1 MLRRILAA
9 IVLLAVTAAL
19 VVLAWPQLF
28 RLQSSPLVAQA
39 VSLRGLA
46 VAVAVVSAVLIGILA
61 SLHRRLRRL
70 GSSLA
75 ALLLAFAL
83 VNVVVLS
90 SRGFGNTAI
99 PSASQASSTGL
110 TVLSWNTLGDAPG
123 AEVIAKLALDS
134 GADIVTLPETTEETA
149 SEVAR
154 LMAAGGHPMAVHTTA
169 FDHISKARSTSL
181 LTSVDLGGY
190 HIDESRG
197 TTSTLPSII
206 AVPDAG
212 TGPTII
218 AVHPVAPIPDELAN
232 WKADL
237 AWLSTVCSGKNV
249 IMAGDFNS
257 TLDHMVGLGAA
268 PGKSLGDCT
277 DAASEADSAAVGTW
291 PTYLPAL
298 LGAPIDHVM
307 VTSNWTA
314 SGMRVVQTLDS
325 AGSDHRPIVARLEA
339 SD

>member
-9 IVLLAVTAAL
+9 IVVLAVTATL

-28 RLQSSPLVAQA
+28 GAQGAPFVAQA

-46 VAVAVVSAVLIGILA
+46 VAVAVLAAVLLGVLA
-61 SLHRRLRRL
+61 SISRPFRRL

-75 ALLLAFAL
+75 ALLLVFAV
-83 VNVVVLS
+83 VNVVVLA
-90 SRGFGNTAI
+90 SRGFGNA
-99 PSASQASSTGL
+99 PFPAASPARL

-123 AEVIAKLALDS
+123 AEVIARLALES
-134 GADIVTLPETTEETA
+134 GADIVTLPETTETTA
-149 SEVAR
+149 SAVAR
-154 LMAAGGHPMAVHTTA
+154 LMAAGGHPMVVHTTA

-197 TTSTLPSII
+197 STSTLPSVI
-206 AVPDAG
+206 ALPDDG

-232 WKADL
+232 WRADL
-237 AWLSTVCSGKNV
+237 RWLSTVCSGKNV

-257 TLDHMVGLGAA
+257 TLDHMGGLAAGA
-268 PGKSLGDCT
+268 GETLGDCT
-277 DAASEADSAAVGTW
+277 DAASETETAAVGTW
-291 PTYLPAL
+291 PTFLPPL

-307 VTSNWTA
+307 ATSNWKA
-314 SGMRVVQTLDS
+314 VGMRVVRTLDS
-325 AGSDHRPIVARLEA
+325 AGSDHRPIVVRLQR
-339 SD
+339 SN

>member
-9 IVLLAVTAAL
+9 IVLLAVTAVL

-28 RLQSSPLVAQA
+28 GLQSAPLVAQA

-46 VAVAVVSAVLIGILA
+46 VAVAVVSAVLLGILA
-61 SLHRRLRRL
+61 SLLPSLRRL

-83 VNVVVLS
+83 VNVVVLA
-90 SRGFGNTAI
+90 SRGFGNAPI
-99 PSASQASSTGL
+99 PSTGSTRL
-110 TVLSWNTLGDAPG
+110 TVMSWNTLGDAPG
-123 AEVIAKLALDS
+123 AEVIAKLAIDS
-134 GADIVTLPETTEETA
+134 GADIVTLPETTEDTA
-149 SEVAR
+149 STVAR

-237 AWLSTVCSGKNV
+237 AWLSTVCSGGNV

-268 PGKSLGDCT
+268 AGKSLGECT
-277 DAASEADSAAVGTW
+277 DAASETDGAAVGTW
-291 PTYLPAL
+291 PTFLPPL

-307 VTSNWTA
+307 VTSNWRAT
-314 SGMRVVQTLDS
+314 GMRVVESLDS
-325 AGSDHRPIVARLEA
+325 AGSDHRPIVVRLAA
-339 SD
+339 SG